1 MPLDI
6 TPISQLTLG
15 TDPCKINVRIV
26 RLWGF
31 PKKNKPEEFTGIDL
45 LIVDEKGSRIQASV
59 KGKLLDKFQKDLKEG
74 KCCVLMNFELCPN
87 LGKFRSC
94 DHPYKINFIFYTCVK
109 PSEEIPN
116 LEACFNLCPF
126 PEILARRNDDTIFI
140 DIIGEIVGMNEV
152 KSITTAEGPTK
163 LLNLQLKDLGDS
175 LIDVA
180 LWGKLAEDVYSNI
193 KSQPSGPVVFL
204 GSLMKTLLYQGK
216 GTVESSK
223 FTTKAYI
230 NSPLPEILQFQE
242 AQKAWFYIGCTLCF
256 TKAKQYFNP
265 ETEEIEFDK
274 YSCEKCGKQ
283 ITTTQPRFKLFVKA
297 TDNTGSASL
306 ILFNDVVIPLI
317 KKSAYELLEQQ
328 VLFNRSGETPQELL
342 DLDGR
347 NYVFKIMVKD
357 EAKYNQSSTYKV
369 ISLTDVPDVIQSFSE
384 SASTLN
390 AIEQEIITVS
400 GNSVGTSIGTSTQAE
415 INFVDV
421 EKLDNNEDNAYNVS
435 TPKPTAK
442 RSLATSKDVQQS
454 STKPKLMSKAQ
465 IKKENK

>member
-1 MPLDI
+1 
-6 TPISQLTLG
+6 
-15 TDPCKINVRIV
+15 
-26 RLWGF
+26 
-31 PKKNKPEEFTGIDL
+31 
-45 LIVDEKGSRIQASV
+45 
-59 KGKLLDKFQKDLKEG
+59 
-74 KCCVLMNFELCPN
+74 
-87 LGKFRSC
+87 
-94 DHPYKINFIFYTCVK
+94 
-109 PSEEIPN
+109 
-116 LEACFNLCPF
+116 
-126 PEILARRNDDTIFI
+126 
-140 DIIGEIVGMNEV
+140 MNEV

-242 AQKAWFYIGCTLCF
+242 A
-256 TKAKQYFNP
+256 
-265 ETEEIEFDK
+265 
-274 YSCEKCGKQ
+274 
-283 ITTTQPRFKLFVKA
+283 FKLFVKA

-328 VLFNRSGETPQELL
+328 VLVLSFSLFLITFNRSGETPQELL

>member
-1 MPLDI
+1 
-6 TPISQLTLG
+6 
-15 TDPCKINVRIV
+15 
-26 RLWGF
+26 
-31 PKKNKPEEFTGIDL
+31 
-45 LIVDEKGSRIQASV
+45 
-59 KGKLLDKFQKDLKEG
+59 
-74 KCCVLMNFELCPN
+74 
-87 LGKFRSC
+87 
-94 DHPYKINFIFYTCVK
+94 
-109 PSEEIPN
+109 
-116 LEACFNLCPF
+116 
-126 PEILARRNDDTIFI
+126 
-140 DIIGEIVGMNEV
+140 MNEV

-216 GTVESSK
+216 GTVQSSK

-242 AQKAWFYIGCTLCF
+242 ANKF
-256 TKAKQYFNP
+256 
-265 ETEEIEFDK
+265 
-274 YSCEKCGKQ
+274 
-283 ITTTQPRFKLFVKA
+283 
-297 TDNTGSASL
+297 
-306 ILFNDVVIPLI
+306 
-317 KKSAYELLEQQ
+317 
-328 VLFNRSGETPQELL
+328 LL

-384 SASTLN
+384 SAYTLN

-415 INFVDV
+415 INFVDM

-435 TPKPTAK
+435 TPKPTTK

-465 IKKENK
+465 IKKEKK

>member
-216 GTVESSK
+216 GTVQSSK

-242 AQKAWFYIGCTLCF
+242 ALCNEEPRL
-256 TKAKQYFNP
+256 AI
-265 ETEEIEFDK
+265 TEII
-274 YSCEKCGKQ
+274 S
-283 ITTTQPRFKLFVKA
+283 
-297 TDNTGSASL
+297 S
-306 ILFNDVVIPLI
+306 
-317 KKSAYELLEQQ
+317 KSAH
-328 VLFNRSGETPQELL
+328 
-342 DLDGR
+342 
-347 NYVFKIMVKD
+347 
-357 EAKYNQSSTYKV
+357 
-369 ISLTDVPDVIQSFSE
+369 ISKQSFHLSE
-384 SASTLN
+384 RKTI
-390 AIEQEIITVS
+390 IE
-400 GNSVGTSIGTSTQAE
+400 
-415 INFVDV
+415 
-421 EKLDNNEDNAYNVS
+421 
-435 TPKPTAK
+435 
-442 RSLATSKDVQQS
+442 
-454 STKPKLMSKAQ
+454 LMETNQ
-465 IKKENK
+465 VHCTM